1 VADGTVE
8 FAGWQGGYGNTVIVR
23 HGGDKTTLYAHL
35 SRIDVRRGE
44 RVQQG
49 QRIGAV
55 GATGTA
61 TGPHLHYEFRVGG
74 RHVDPL
80 RAARQAAPVPLAEQ
94 SRGAFMAQ
102 ADVLRTK
109 LSVAATL
116 VGDSGRGD

>member
-1 VADGTVE
+1 
-8 FAGWQGGYGNTVIVR
+8 
-23 HGGDKTTLYAHL
+23 
-35 SRIDVRRGE
+35 
-44 RVQQG
+44 VQQG